1 MVLDDMRT
9 EIYELKEKLKTAV
22 QDEREACAMECEGL
36 IFNDWKDLDR
46 QKLCAEAI
54 RARE

>member
-1 MVLDDMRT
+1 MRT